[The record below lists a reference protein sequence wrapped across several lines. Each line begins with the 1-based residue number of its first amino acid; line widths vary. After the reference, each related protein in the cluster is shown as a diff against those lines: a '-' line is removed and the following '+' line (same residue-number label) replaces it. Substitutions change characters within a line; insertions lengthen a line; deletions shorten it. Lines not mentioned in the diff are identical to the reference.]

1 MTRSK
6 IALLAFL
13 ALVPAARGQPQL
25 IGQLRAN
32 NPPQRMDAFYRLVSL
47 GAPPGASP
55 MLSVQDAI
63 SPLAQKSPELKAALI
78 DALRIENAY
87 LRQGLELGEEF
98 SSYYG
103 DLLLAV
109 TALRDPRAVPALA
122 DAMGTGALVMN
133 ALAEFGR
140 PAADVVLERLNRG
153 VSRRS
158 ACVVL
163 GRMLDLNNPRR
174 ITDPAGRK
182 QIEDALVN
190 ASRNFGSLV
199 RITALESLTKSD
211 NPDLRKFAVDG
222 LQSLAERTNGPAQAA
237 AFHALRFMAETGNGD
252 SALAQKLAVSSLGV
266 IARRQESP
274 FQQAAVAALNEVAK
288 NGSGDSR
295 EAAVQALRDLPW
307 TNRLQRLFERP
318 R

>member
-1 MTRSK
+1 M
-6 IALLAFL
+6 LA
-13 ALVPAARGQPQL
+13 
-25 IGQLRAN
+25 
-32 NPPQRMDAFYRLVSL
+32 
-47 GAPPGASP
+47 
-55 MLSVQDAI
+55 VQDAI
-63 SPLAQKSPELKAALI
+63 SPLAQKSQELKAALI
-78 DALRIENAY
+78 DALRIENAH
-87 LRQGLELGEEF
+87 LRQGIELDEEF

-109 TALRDPRAVPALA
+109 TALRDPRAIPAFA

-133 ALAEFGR
+133 ALA
-140 PAADVVLERLNRG
+140 
-153 VSRRS
+153 
-158 ACVVL
+158 VL
-163 GRMLDLNNPRR
+163 GRMLDSNNPGR
-174 ITDPAGRK
+174 ITDPAGRE

-222 LQSLAERTNGPAQAA
+222 LQSLAERTNGSAQAA

-274 FQQAAVAALNEVAK
+274 FQQAAVAALNDVAK
-288 NGSGDSR
+288 NGTGDSR
-295 EAAVQALRDLPW
+295 EAAVQALRDIPW